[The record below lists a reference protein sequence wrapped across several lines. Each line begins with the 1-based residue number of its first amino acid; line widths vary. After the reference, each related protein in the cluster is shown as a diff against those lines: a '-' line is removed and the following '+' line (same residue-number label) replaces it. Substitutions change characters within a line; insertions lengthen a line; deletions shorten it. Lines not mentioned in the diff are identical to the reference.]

1 MTFELL
7 PVLDIMLN
15 LYQKPRS
22 NDRFQE
28 YLKILRGNTK
38 DDLIM
43 PIGGFNPMAKE
54 HILDKLYELKA
65 LNAEAIIQDVAALL
79 NEKKLIYTEKK
90 YKIALN
96 LSDDLMGGW
105 TNRFTTDF
113 DSKFKI
119 NALVKRQF
127 CTPIFWT
134 SESFNELLIRQRTF
148 EFALRTIYWLE
159 KPKPI
164 TLREF
169 VEQEQFVIQ
178 NSPISEQ
185 MPLSDAL
192 KNFYLKHSESDNYH
206 LIFNYFYG
214 DDASNQLGFPLFE
227 K

>member
-54 HILDKLYELKA
+54 HILDKLNELKA
-65 LNAEAIIQDVAALL
+65 LDAEAIMQDVAAQL
-79 NEKKLIYTEKK
+79 NEKKLINNEKK

-96 LSDDLMGGW
+96 VSDDLMGGW
-105 TNRFTTDF
+105 TNHFTTDF

-148 EFALRTIYWLE
+148 EFALRTIYWLV

-178 NSPISEQ
+178 NSPIYEQ
-185 MPLSDAL
+185 MPQSDAL

>member
-7 PVLDIMLN
+7 PILDIMLN
-15 LYQKPRS
+15 FYQKPRG
-22 NDRFQE
+22 NERFQE
-28 YLKILRGNTK
+28 YIKILRGNTK
-38 DDLIM
+38 DDLVM

-54 HILDKLYELKA
+54 HILDKLNELKT
-65 LNAEAIIQDVAALL
+65 LSAEKIIQEVLEKL
-79 NEKKLIYTEKK
+79 NEKKLIQNEKI

-96 LSDDLMGGW
+96 VSDDLLGGW

-134 SESFNELLIRQRTF
+134 SESYTEHLIRQRTF
-148 EFALRTIYWLE
+148 EYALRTIYWLN
-159 KPKPI
+159 KPKPN
-164 TLREF
+164 TLKEF

-178 NSPISEQ
+178 NSPVSIQMSQSE
-185 MPLSDAL
+185 SL

-206 LIFNYFYG
+206 LIFNFFYG
-214 DDASNQLGFPLFE
+214 DEASNQLGFPVFE